1 MSRTTL
7 PEPPFPADDADAD
20 FDAWSLDELDDFA
33 DERSLRAL
41 GAHDS
46 DD

>member
-1 MSRTTL
+1 MSRTPL
-7 PEPPFPADDADAD
+7 PDPPLPADEAE

-41 GAHDS
+41 GAHDG